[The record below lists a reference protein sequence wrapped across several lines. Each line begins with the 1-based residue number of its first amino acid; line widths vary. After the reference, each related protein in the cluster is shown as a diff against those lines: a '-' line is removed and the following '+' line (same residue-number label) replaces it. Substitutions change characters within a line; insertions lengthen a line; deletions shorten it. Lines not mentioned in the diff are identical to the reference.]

1 MSGRSIASMTVG
13 EILEQPVTGIPG
25 KRTERERFELP
36 NTDRKKEPGVVL
48 DASGSNQ
55 EYADP
60 EETITKVELVASAL
74 PEFVT
79 AFEGDDAMAKKEEG
93 TGRGGVRGFA
103 FCYPGEI
110 KFGLDEDGVP
120 EDESDD
126 ERDLHDLNTLNVL
139 EKVEI
144 YRGLVYR
151 GLQTFVAPALVAV
164 STAFDNEF
172 RNPKSPNYLPDDECP
187 AQVILGAGDGRF
199 NDPRAFDE
207 FMLTCSERRVVAFA
221 AIGYGDAHDEF
232 VEHLGDISRKNE
244 FFTYAA
250 LTGVSSFREIALDLR
265 LLSGTAPLH

>member
-1 MSGRSIASMTVG
+1 MSGRSIASMTVQD
-13 EILEQPVTGIPG
+13 ILEQPVTGVPG
-25 KRTERERFELP
+25 KRTLREEFELP
-36 NTDRKKEPGVVL
+36 NTDRRKEPGLVL

-55 EYADP
+55 EAADP
-60 EETITKVELVASAL
+60 EQTITKVELVASAL

-79 AFEGDDAMAKKEEG
+79 GFEGDDAMAKKEAG

-103 FCYPGEI
+103 FCYDGKIE
-110 KFGLDEDGVP
+110 FGIDDDGVP

-126 ERDLHDLNTLNVL
+126 ERDLHDLSTLNVL

-164 STAFDNEF
+164 GTAFDNEF
-172 RNPKSPNYLPDDECP
+172 RNPRSPNYLPDDQCP
-187 AQVILGAGDGRF
+187 AQVILGVGDGRF

-221 AIGYGDAHDEF
+221 AIGYGDPHDEF
-232 VEHLGDISRKNE
+232 VAHLRDISKRNP
-244 FFTYAA
+244 FFTFAA

-265 LLSGTAPLH
+265 LLSGTAPVS

>member
-1 MSGRSIASMTVG
+1 MTVQD
-13 EILEQPVTGIPG
+13 ILEQPVTGIPG
-25 KRTERERFELP
+25 KRTPREEFELP
-36 NTDRKKEPGVVL
+36 NTDRPKEPGLVL

-55 EYADP
+55 EPADP
-60 EETITKVELVASAL
+60 EQTITKVELVASAM
-74 PEFVT
+74 PELVT

-93 TGRGGVRGFA
+93 TGKGGVRGFA
-103 FCYPGEI
+103 FCYNGEI
-110 KFGLDEDGVP
+110 KFGTGENGVP

-126 ERDLHDLNTLNVL
+126 ERDLHDLSTLNVL

-144 YRGLVYR
+144 YRGLVFR
-151 GLQTFVAPALVAV
+151 GLQTYVAPALVAV

-172 RNPKSPNYLPDDECP
+172 RNPRSENYLPDGECP
-187 AQVILGAGDGRF
+187 AQVILGVGDGRF

-221 AIGYGDAHDEF
+221 AIGHGDAHNEF
-232 VEHLGDISRKNE
+232 TAHLKDISKKNG

-265 LLSGTAPLH
+265 LLSGTAPLS